1 MPGIWTFLGALGG
14 IVLVWKGAVYS
25 WDAARKKYYDRIANS
40 SDYYFKY
47 LECAEIFL
55 EDGKSFTMYVSVVLV
70 SRVNRLDGIT
80 SRWEPASTT
89 RWSATP
95 IEGDIEIRDVSTEDP
110 TGDWKKYWI
119 DFPRP
124 LSKGDSIS
132 YTMRLDL
139 EETEPSNGSSRVT
152 WTTTRRIDKLI
163 LRAVFEE
170 EMDESFER
178 KVHNF
183 DGDLVESSQLDYDIV
198 TNEVKTVFK
207 NARPN
212 QKYSII
218 W

>member
-1 MPGIWTFLGALGG
+1 MPGIWTLLGAIGG
-14 IVLVWKGAVYS
+14 IVIIWKGTIYFWNV
-25 WDAARKKYYDRIANS
+25 ARKYYYDKIAND
-40 SDYYFKY
+40 SDYYFEY

-55 EDGKSFTMYVSVVLV
+55 EDDKNFIMYVSVTLV

-95 IEGDIEIRDVSTEDP
+95 IEGNIDIREMSTEDP

-119 DFPRP
+119 DFPSP

-139 EETEPSNGSSRVT
+139 EEIEPSNGSSRVT
-152 WTTTRRIDKLI
+152 WTTTRRIDNLV
-163 LRAVFEE
+163 LRAIFEKK
-170 EMDESFER
+170 MDESFKR
-178 KVHNF
+178 KVHDF
-183 DGDLVESSQLDYDIV
+183 DGDLIESNTLDYDIV

-207 NARPN
+207 DARPN
-212 QKYSII
+212 RKYSVI